1 MSLRCHRQVFFL
13 IFSMGKATVGLL
25 KSCNPQSVI
34 YVSTRHGTKF
44 MHLSIFSNIELQLLE
59 LKHILLITELL
70 LIRISLQNLHEN
82 LALWKESLILSKIRH
97 SNCYICNEK
106 SLILTKMKQVGIST
120 LLLQEIFL

>member
-1 MSLRCHRQVFFL
+1 
-13 IFSMGKATVGLL
+13 
-25 KSCNPQSVI
+25 
-34 YVSTRHGTKF
+34 

-59 LKHILLITELL
+59 LKHILLITKLL

>member
-1 MSLRCHRQVFFL
+1 
-13 IFSMGKATVGLL
+13 
-25 KSCNPQSVI
+25 
-34 YVSTRHGTKF
+34 

-59 LKHILLITELL
+59 LKHILLITKLL

-97 SNCYICNEK
+97 SNYYICNEK